1 MRSSGAD
8 EAVDLEPAVPP
19 VERRSRSFAAFV
31 FWAAWLVSLLL
42 AGAFLVGPLPRL
54 VPFLVFLPAIVAGVG
69 TVRQTVA
76 ISVWVLLVA
85 GTAFTYHG
93 GIAGFDFYSLV
104 VTAGFGALSI
114 AACWYRIR
122 HQQEAYRLH
131 FREEEVRRLRSTAAE
146 LQRLILRSLPARID
160 GLVVDGRYRP
170 VEGDRMVGGDIYE
183 VVRSPHG
190 LRVLVADVQ
199 GKGLPAVGAAFS
211 VLGAFR
217 SVAYRKADLLE
228 LVDAMDDAVIQ
239 YNSYAREVEEP
250 ERFVTAVILHIDR
263 NYRVHVVNC
272 GHVRP
277 RLVGPGHSGPVT
289 RADPGAP
296 LGLASLVPEPRT
308 VEEFDLPPDTALLLC
323 TDGVTEARNRD
334 GEFYPLSQRLRA
346 WQDVPPERIIETL
359 AADLSD
365 FTGGDYRDDV
375 TALTLYRAR
384 ETGASAAAEPERAVG

>member
-8 EAVDLEPAVPP
+8 GSVDLEQAPDHRGTGRPFPFGTLV
-19 VERRSRSFAAFV
+19 V
-31 FWAAWLVSLLL
+31 WGAWGVSLLL
-42 AGAFLVGPLPRL
+42 VGAFLVGPLPRL

-69 TVRQTVA
+69 TVGQTTA
-76 ISVWVLLVA
+76 ISVWTLLVA
-85 GTAFTYHG
+85 TAAFAYRDGVSEDGT
-93 GIAGFDFYSLV
+93 YSLL
-104 VTAGFGALSI
+104 VTAAFGAVSI

-122 HQQEAYRLH
+122 RGEEAHQRH
-131 FREEEVRRLRSTAAE
+131 FREEELRRLRSTAAE
-146 LQRLILRSLPARID
+146 LQRLILRALPTRID

-170 VEGDRMVGGDIYE
+170 VEEDRMVGGDVYE

-228 LVDAMDDAVIQ
+228 LVDAMDDAVMQ

-250 ERFVTAVILHIDR
+250 ERFVTAVILDIDR
-263 NYRVHVVNC
+263 RDRVRVVNC
-272 GHVRP
+272 GHVP
-277 RLVGPGHSGPVT
+277 PHLVGPGGT
-289 RADPGAP
+289 GAAAKIDPGTP
-296 LGLASLVPEPRT
+296 LGLATFVPEPRT
-308 VEEFDLPPDTALLLC
+308 VEEFDLPPDTTLLLC

-334 GEFYPLSQRLRA
+334 GEFYPLDQRLST

-359 AADLSD
+359 AADLRD
-365 FTGGDYRDDV
+365 FTEGRYRDDV
-375 TALTLYRAR
+375 TALTLYRQAGTAPA
-384 ETGASAAAEPERAVG
+384 TGVERAAG